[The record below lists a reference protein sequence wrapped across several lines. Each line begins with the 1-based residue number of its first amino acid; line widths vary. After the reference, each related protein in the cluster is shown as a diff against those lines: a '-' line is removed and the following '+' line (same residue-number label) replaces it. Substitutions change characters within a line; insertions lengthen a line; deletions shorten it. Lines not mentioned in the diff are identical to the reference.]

1 MIQKEEIFEEFTQHL
16 LKDYKPSLYFDKVF
30 KEGILKDEY
39 PFNFLWDL
47 IKIEQSP
54 KHHPEGNVWKHTMMV
69 LDKAAE
75 NRHLSEN
82 PRIFMWAAL
91 LHDIGK
97 APTTKLRKGRL
108 TAYDHDKVGAGMVIK
123 FLEQFTDDKDFIK
136 KVSLLVRWHMQPLF
150 IAKNMPFGE
159 LDKMLEQ
166 VSPDEIALLS
176 VCDRLGRG
184 KMTEE
189 KAKEEKESIEKFLKR
204 AKEKAED
211 MLTV

>member
-1 MIQKEEIFEEFTQHL
+1 MKDKKEIFLEFDKHL
-16 LKDYKPSLYFDKVF
+16 LKDDKPSIYFDDLARDEMF
-30 KEGILKDEY
+30 KEIY
-39 PFNFLWDL
+39 PLNFLWDL

-54 KHHPEGNVWKHTMMV
+54 KHHPEGTVWKHTMMV

-75 NRHLSEN
+75 NKHLSSDK
-82 PRIFMWAAL
+82 RVFMWAAL

-97 APTTKLRKGRL
+97 APTTKLRKGRI
-108 TAYDHDKVGAGMVIK
+108 TSYDHDKGGAGMAIK
-123 FLEQFTDDKDFIK
+123 FLEEFTNDKDFIK

-166 VSPDEIALLS
+166 VSPEEIALLA

-184 KMTEE
+184 KITEE
-189 KAKEEKESIEKFLKR
+189 KAREEKESIESFLRK
-204 AKEKAED
+204 AKERAEN
-211 MLTV
+211 MLTI

>member
-1 MIQKEEIFEEFTQHL
+1 MKDKKEIFLDFDKHL
-16 LKDYKPSLYFDKVF
+16 LQDEKPSLYFETLARSGEF
-30 KEGILKDEY
+30 KDIY
-39 PFNFLWDL
+39 PLTFLWDL
-47 IKIEQSP
+47 IKVEQSP
-54 KHHPEGNVWKHTMMV
+54 KHHPEGSVWKHTMMV

-75 NRHLSEN
+75 NKHLSEN
-82 PRIFMWAAL
+82 QRIFMWAAL

-108 TAYDHDKVGAGMVIK
+108 TSYDHDKVGAEMVIK
-123 FLEQFTDDKDFIK
+123 FLQEFTDDKDFIK
-136 KVSLLVRWHMQPLF
+136 KVSILVRWHMQPLF

-166 VSPDEIALLS
+166 VSADEIGLLA

-184 KMTEE
+184 EMTEE
-189 KAKEEKESIEKFLKR
+189 KAKEEKESIERFLKK
-204 AKEKAED
+204 AKERAEN